1 MAYLE
6 CCNTV
11 QVAAEEAELDHGV
24 QRPTNAVSPHYDNVW
39 SY

>member
-1 MAYLE
+1 MAHLE

-11 QVAAEEAELDHGV
+11 QVAAEEAELDHDV
-24 QRPTNAVSPHYDNVW
+24 QQLTNAINQHYDNVW